1 LRYVRG
7 IGPATLARLDA
18 ERACGPYRSLADFC
32 RRSGL
37 ARAPIENLIAIG
49 AFDSFGLPRRALLW
63 QLGLLYRPPSAQ
75 AALPLP
81 TEQDMVALPPFTRA
95 DELRADYAV
104 SGLSPRYHPLG
115 LLRPALAPDVVASP
129 SLGGLRNGAR
139 ARVAGLI
146 VCRQRPPTA
155 KGFAF
160 LTLEDEHGLMNV
172 IVRPDVYTRDRRTID
187 GEGLIVVAG
196 AVQQRDGV
204 LNLMA
209 RQVLPIDAARRPAR
223 HVPRAEAI
231 LVARSHDYA

>member
-1 LRYVRG
+1 M
-7 IGPATLARLDA
+7 LARLDA

-81 TEQDMVALPPFTRA
+81 TDQDMVALPPFTRA

-104 SGLSPRYHPLG
+104 SGLSARYHPIG
-115 LLRPALAPDVVASP
+115 LLRPALAPDVVSSP
-129 SLGGLRNGAR
+129 RLGALRNGAR
-139 ARVAGLI
+139 ARVAGMI

-172 IVRPDVYTRDRRTID
+172 IVRPDVYARDRRTID
-187 GEGLIVVAG
+187 GEGLIVVSRRG
-196 AVQQRDGV
+196 T
-204 LNLMA
+204 
-209 RQVLPIDAARRPAR
+209 AARRRAQPDGAAGAAARRGPAPAL